1 MAKCMLAP
9 LKNWDLPTG
18 PPLPTPMYNLYIALY
33 NIAHF
38 CGRVK
43 WMRIAY
49 TCHSYTGF
57 SLRFHL
63 EVTGTAKV
71 VDKSSKIHRS
81 FAEKR
86 LNILPNNCI
95 SRTNSGP
102 NARKYKN

>member
-1 MAKCMLAP
+1 MGGLLEGGGGAKCMLAP

-18 PPLPTPMYNLYIALY
+18 PPLPTPMYNLYIALN
-33 NIAHF
+33 NIGHF
-38 CGRVK
+38 CGREK

-71 VDKSSKIHRS
+71 VDKSSKTGLMLKSSLIYCQIIA
-81 FAEKR
+81 F
-86 LNILPNNCI
+86 LVLI
-95 SRTNSGP
+95 
-102 NARKYKN
+102 